1 MRSLL
6 YTAAVVTA
14 AAITV
19 SCSDTCSE
27 NRNAL
32 PLAGF
37 YASGGSSE
45 KISIDS
51 VEVIGVGVAGDS
63 VLSPATG
70 YKNELYMP
78 FKVDSD
84 TTAYAFIDIRAG
96 STLRDTVT
104 FIYSRTPRFVNVEC
118 GVSYIFELKSIS
130 TSGRMIDSV
139 ICPEGY
145 IDNVNTENLRIYF
158 KVQQQEMQP

>member
-1 MRSLL
+1 MRNLL
-6 YTAAVVTA
+6 YTVAFVTA
-14 AAITV
+14 VALMV

-37 YASGGSSE
+37 YASGGSNE

-51 VEVIGVGVAGDS
+51 VEVIGVGVDGDS
-63 VLSPATG
+63 VLSPGSG

-78 FKVDSD
+78 FKIDSD
-84 TTAYAFIDIRAG
+84 TTAYAFVDIREG

-104 FIYSRTPRFVNVEC
+104 FVYSRTPRFVSVEC
-118 GVSYIFELKSIS
+118 GVSYLFELKSIT
-130 TSGRMIDSV
+130 TSGQMIDSV

-145 IDNVNTENLRIYF
+145 IDNVNAENLHIYF
-158 KVQQQEMQP
+158 KVQQ